1 MDVTLGHVSSLA
13 GAQMNVHAANGDTA
27 GVRIGTLVKVE
38 NGASYAVG
46 IVGAM
51 HLDGGSQP
59 VYIVDLLGEV
69 VSGPNGR
76 ASFRR
81 GVSHSPRLGA
91 GVSLATREEM
101 AAVYAPTSVANI
113 RIGALTHDETQPAYI
128 MLDELLQKHFAVVG
142 TTGAGKSCAVT
153 LVLSGILER
162 QPNAH
167 VVLLDPHNEYA
178 AAFGDLADVVNV
190 DSLHLPFWLFDL
202 EEAVR
207 VVVRGGTEQEQEAQ
221 AIILKDAI
229 AQARRHYAG
238 NGSDSSWITVDT
250 PVPFRLHDLLRFINE
265 AMGRLDKPD
274 TARPYLRLR
283 ARLESLRD
291 DKRYSFMFN
300 ETFANRDTLSQ
311 VVAHLLRIPV
321 NGKPLTILD
330 LSGVPSEIA
339 DVVVSLSCRV
349 IFDFTLWSES
359 ERRPPILL
367 VCEEAHRY
375 VPDDERVGFA
385 AAARA
390 LTRIAKEG
398 RKYGLSLALV
408 SQRPSELSVHA
419 LSQCGT
425 IFALRMGNEADQR
438 IVSRALPD
446 AGHAM
451 IRTLPS
457 LPTQHAIVYGEG
469 VALPMRIRFDDLPQN
484 RRPHSESA
492 EFSKAWQDDTA
503 DDAFRDEGI
512 QRWRLQNRATRVP
525 SSDGQTR

>member
-1 MDVTLGHVSSLA
+1 MDAPFGHVSSVT
-13 GAQMNVHAANGDTA
+13 GSQMNVHAVDGDPPPI
-27 GVRIGTLVKVE
+27 RLGTLVKVGTE
-38 NGASYAVG
+38 QAEAVG
-46 IVGAM
+46 TVGAM
-51 HLDGGSQP
+51 HLDGGRP
-59 VYIVDLLGEV
+59 MFVVDLLGEIAPDDA
-69 VSGPNGR
+69 GAR
-76 ASFRR
+76 YFRR
-81 GVSHSPRLGA
+81 GVAHSPHLGSPVA
-91 GVSLATREEM
+91 LASRDDM
-101 AAVYAPTSVANI
+101 SRVYAPTSTASI
-113 RIGALTHDETQPAYI
+113 RIGTLTHEQAQPAYV
-128 MLDELLQKHFAVVG
+128 MVDELLQKHFAVVG
-142 TTGAGKSCAVT
+142 TTGAGKSCAIT
-153 LVLSGILER
+153 LILAGILAG

-178 AAFGDLADVVNV
+178 AAFGDIADVVNV

-229 AQARRHYAG
+229 ALARRHYAG
-238 NGSDSSWITVDT
+238 NSADTSWITVDT
-250 PVPFRLHDLLRFINE
+250 PVPFRVHDLLRFINE
-265 AMGRLDKPD
+265 AMGKLDKPD

-291 DKRYSFMFN
+291 DRRYSFMFGDS
-300 ETFANRDTLSQ
+300 FANRDTLSQ

-349 IFDFTLWSES
+349 IFDFTLWSDS
-359 ERRPPILL
+359 DRRPPILL

-385 AAARA
+385 AASRA

-425 IFALRMGNEADQR
+425 VFALRMGHEADQR

-451 IRTLPS
+451 IRALPS
-457 LPTQHAIVYGEG
+457 LPTQDAIVFGEG
-469 VALPMRIRFDDLPQN
+469 VSLPMRMRFDDLPQE
-484 RRPHSESA
+484 RRPHSKSA
-492 EFSKAWQDDTA
+492 EFSKAWQEDTA
-503 DDAFRDEGI
+503 DEAFRDEGI
-512 QRWRLQNRATRVP
+512 RRWRLQTRSAPVP
-525 SSDGQTR
+525 LSDGQSR